1 MALRFLLLQ
10 ARENDDPMLVRE
22 RGSFA
27 EHLEIGEERIVPLN
41 VLDGPVSAADLGRAD
56 ALLIGGSGDY
66 YVSKD
71 HLPHAESV
79 YDLLREVAERGH
91 PTFASC
97 FGFQLMVRALGG
109 EVVHDPET
117 TEVGTLDL
125 ELTSDGRGDELLG
138 QLPERFPAQLG
149 RKDRALTMPPGV
161 PNLAASALNP
171 HQALRLPGRPVWA
184 TQFHPELT
192 GDENRARFERYLAS
206 YAANMTAEEREAAL
220 DRFQPSPEANTLLRR
235 FVRLVFE

>member
-1 MALRFLLLQ
+1 MPPRFVLLQ
-10 ARENDDPMLVRE
+10 ARDRDDPMLERE
-22 RGSFA
+22 RRSFA
-27 EHLEIGEERIVPLN
+27 EHLDIDGERVVPLN
-41 VLDGPVSAADLGRAD
+41 ILDGPVGPQDLGRGD

-71 HLPHAESV
+71 HLPHADSV
-79 YDLLREVAERGH
+79 YDLLREVAALGH

-109 EVVHDPET
+109 EIVHDPES

-125 ELTSDGRGDELLG
+125 ELTPEGKDDLLLG
-138 QLPERFPAQLG
+138 QLPERFAAQLG
-149 RKDRALTMPPGV
+149 RKDRAARMPEGV

-171 HQALRLPGRPVWA
+171 HQALHLPGKPVWA

-192 GDENRARFERYLAS
+192 GEENRARFERYLAGYS
-206 YAANMTAEEREAAL
+206 AHMSDQERAAAL
-220 DRFQPSPEANTLLRR
+220 SRFRPSPEANSLLRR

>member
-10 ARENDDPMLVRE
+10 ARESDDPMLGRE
-22 RGSFA
+22 RRSFA
-27 EHLEIGEERIVPLN
+27 EHLDVEEERIVPLN
-41 VLDGPVSAADLGRAD
+41 VLDGPTAAADLGRAD
-56 ALLIGGSGDY
+56 ALVIGGSGDY

-109 EVVHDPET
+109 DVVHDPAT
-117 TEVGTLDL
+117 TEVGTLEL
-125 ELTSDGRGDELLG
+125 ELTPEGREDELLG
-138 QLPERFPAQLG
+138 QLPERFEAQFG
-149 RKDRALTMPPGV
+149 RKDRALSMPPGI
-161 PNLAASALNP
+161 PSLAASALNP

-192 GDENRARFERYLAS
+192 GDENRARFERYHYGYGAS
-206 YAANMTAEEREAAL
+206 MTPEEHAAAL
-220 DRFQPSPEANTLLRR
+220 ERFRPSPDANTLLRR
-235 FVRLVFE
+235 FVRLVFG

>member
-1 MALRFLLLQ
+1 MPLRFILLQ
-10 ARENDDPMLVRE
+10 ARHHDDPMLARE
-22 RGSFA
+22 RRSFA
-27 EHLEIGEERIVPLN
+27 EHLDVPEERVESLN
-41 VLDGPVSAADLGRAD
+41 LLDGPVGPADLGRGD

-71 HLPHAESV
+71 HLPFAEAV
-79 YDLLREVAERGH
+79 YELLREVAARGF

-109 EVVHDPET
+109 EIVHDPET
-117 TEVGTLDL
+117 TEVGTL
-125 ELTSDGRGDELLG
+125 ELALTAEGRGDPLLG
-138 QLPERFPAQLG
+138 QLPERFTAQLG
-149 RKDRALTMPPGV
+149 RKDRAARMPEGV
-161 PNLAASALNP
+161 PNLAASDLNP

-192 GDENRARFERYLAS
+192 GEENRARFERYLAG
-206 YAANMTAEEREAAL
+206 YAGHMSDEEREAAL
-220 DRFQPSPEANTLLRR
+220 ARFRPSPEANSLLRL

>member
-1 MALRFLLLQ
+1 MPLRFVLLQ
-10 ARENDDPMLVRE
+10 ARHPDDPMLGRE
-22 RGSFA
+22 RRSFA
-27 EHLEIGEERIVPLN
+27 EHLDVPEERVTPLN
-41 VLDGPVSAADLGRAD
+41 VLDGPVGPDDLGRGD

-109 EVVHDPET
+109 EIVHDPAS

-125 ELTSDGRGDELLG
+125 RLTEDGRGDPLLG
-138 QLPERFPAQLG
+138 QLPARFAAQLG
-149 RKDRALTMPPGV
+149 RKDRAVRMPEGV
-161 PNLAASALNP
+161 PNLAASEVNP
-171 HQALRLPGRPVWA
+171 NQALRLPGTPVWA

-192 GDENRARFERYLAS
+192 GEENRARFERYLAGYS
-206 YAANMTAEEREAAL
+206 SHMSDEERAAAL
-220 DRFQPSPEANTLLRR
+220 SRFRPSPEANTLLRR
-235 FVRLVFE
+235 FARLVFD

>member
-1 MALRFLLLQ
+1 MLLRFILLQ
-10 ARENDDPMLVRE
+10 ARHHDDPMLTRE
-22 RGSFA
+22 RRSFA
-27 EHLEIGEERIVPLN
+27 EHLDVPEEQVAPLHL
-41 VLDGPVSAADLGRAD
+41 LDGPVGPADLGRGD

-71 HLPHAESV
+71 HLPHAEAV
-79 YDLLREVAERGH
+79 FDLLREVAARGF

-109 EVVHDPET
+109 EIVHDPQT

-125 ELTSDGRGDELLG
+125 ALTAEGRCDPLLG
-138 QLPERFPAQLG
+138 QLPERFAAQLG
-149 RKDRALTMPPGV
+149 RKDRAARMPPGV
-161 PNLAASALNP
+161 PNLAASDLNP

-192 GDENRARFERYLAS
+192 AEENRARFERYLAG
-206 YAANMTAEEREAAL
+206 YAGHMSDEEREAAL
-220 DRFQPSPEANTLLRR
+220 ARFRPSPEANSLLRR
-235 FVRLVFE
+235 FVRLVFG